1 MKQKFLILAALV
13 ALTSSAQ
20 AKDDQKAIQAQYDK
34 RSAAAAKK
42 DVVGSLAI
50 NAPEFVSIGPKG
62 DKRTMAQIKPQITQA
77 FSSLKSYLL
86 TTKITKCVVAGNT
99 ATVRTLDSLT
109 LVGKNTQESEATSED
124 TWIKKDGQWL
134 RTQNK
139 LLTSKIKSNKPG

>member
-20 AKDDQKAIQAQYDK
+20 AKDDQKAIQSQYDK

-42 DVVGSLAI
+42 DVAGSLAI
-50 NAPEFVSIGPKG
+50 NAPEFVSVGLKG
-62 DKRTMAQIKPQITQA
+62 DKRTMVQIKPQITQA

-86 TTKITKCVVAGNT
+86 TTKITKCVVTGST
-99 ATVRTLDSLT
+99 ATVKTLDSLT
-109 LVGKNTQESEATSED
+109 LVGKNRQESEATSED
-124 TWIKKDGQWL
+124 TWVKKGGQWL